1 MNLQLLFSPPFVSAL
16 WKHPLSLFTFL
27 SHLAAVTNAQH
38 HRHRRAQQRKRLRL
52 CFSSCRLLSMAGKLN
67 KNQQTSE
74 KVRTSSRRPSDSRH
88 RSHRP
93 ITLHHNFKPT
103 TADTSTSSMK
113 SAPPAAAPAMKCG
126 RSILFS
132 LVSPQRTKMS
142 RRVKKQTY
150 SRSSE
155 RGGGRS
161 LFRWMHTSRD
171 TIMWP
176 TCPFWSSLRPLHNV
190 WFCKE
195 KGERNVSRTMISCH
209 FKQLCKGQRS
219 DYFSRLYTSTPKH
232 LEVMTVTVISDE
244 ATLNL
249 IFILWIFSAIT
260 W

>member
-38 HRHRRAQQRKRLRL
+38 HRHRRAQQRKRLWP
-52 CFSSCRLLSMAGKLN
+52 CFSSCRLLSMAGKIN
-67 KNQQTSE
+67 KLQR
-74 KVRTSSRRPSDSRH
+74 KLGHHPGDPRTHVTDH
-88 RSHRP
+88 NRP

-113 SAPPAAAPAMKCG
+113 SAPPAAALAMKCG

-219 DYFSRLYTSTPKH
+219 DYFSGLYTSTPKH

-249 IFILWIFSAIT
+249 IFMLWIFSAIT